1 MTRPMCGI
9 VHYTL
14 SEGKGKNNTQE
25 RASWVGDPHHARC
38 SLELVIA
45 PDYTCKPRSCR
56 VCGLLEATRRF
67 REQYVETSIS
77 YRTLPPQNDQGGV
90 VDGNLGGMT
99 VVALGTTC
107 VGVALPVV

>member
-45 PDYTCKPRSCR
+45 PDYTVNHDHAEYAAFWK
-56 VCGLLEATRRF
+56 
-67 REQYVETSIS
+67 
-77 YRTLPPQNDQGGV
+77 LPAV
-90 VDGNLGGMT
+90 LGSST
-99 VVALGTTC
+99 
-107 VGVALPVV
+107 